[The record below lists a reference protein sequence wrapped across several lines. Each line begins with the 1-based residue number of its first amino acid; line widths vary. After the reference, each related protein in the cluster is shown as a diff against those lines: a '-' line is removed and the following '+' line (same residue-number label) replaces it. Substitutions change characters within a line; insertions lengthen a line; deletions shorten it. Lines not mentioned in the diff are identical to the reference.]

1 VRISQYVSF
10 DLSSDTVTAETVTS
24 RLGIQP
30 DRTSIRGSRRAE
42 PPIPTR
48 HHWSVRCRERGL
60 RVDDQITVVLDRIEP
75 VRQKILDL
83 IAGGEVFARL
93 QIVRN
98 FDDESGEEE
107 VLDPFVTPGGGI
119 AEKVP
124 GQHQLLGW
132 ILSAEQVAVLAS
144 MRATIDS
151 DEYG

>member
-1 VRISQYVSF
+1 VYF
-10 DLSSDTVTAETVTS
+10 DLSSVTVTAETITS

-30 DRTSIRGSRRAE
+30 DETSVRASRRAE

-60 RVDDQITVVLDRIEP
+60 CVDDQITRVLGRIEP
-75 VRQKILDL
+75 VRTKILDL
-83 IAGGEVFARL
+83 ISGGEVFARL

-107 VLDPFVTPGGGI
+107 VLDSFVTPGGDI

-132 ILSAEQVAVLAS
+132 ILSADQVAVLAS